1 MANPTSNF
9 GWQMPTPVDLVT
21 DLPADFEVFGQAV
34 DSSLADLKGGTTGQI
49 LAKNSNTDM
58 DFVWSSPNPGDITAV
73 TAGTGITGGG
83 TSGDVTVSFDQAN
96 FGGGQFAAGKNK
108 MINGDFGIWQR
119 GTSFSNPANGA
130 YTADRY
136 IILYNGTGSTR
147 TYSQQTFTP
156 GAAPVAGYEDQYFW
170 RLNQSVAGSGG
181 TFNVMAQYIEDVR
194 TFAGQ
199 PVTFSFWAKA
209 DEART
214 LNANIIQNFGSGG
227 SAEVVTAVTLTSSGV
242 LTTSWQRYTGTI
254 TVPSVTG
261 KTIGTSSFLKVEV
274 GFPLNTAMTIDLWG
288 MQLEYGSV
296 ATPFQTATGTIQG
309 ELAACQ
315 RYFQA
320 LSAFGCAGYASGAA
334 ESVMNTLP
342 FVTAMRAQ
350 ATITITSNG
359 TTSRLTSAQIQN
371 SSTTSAVLQIVAS
384 GAGFAGIYGG
394 TTATASAEL

>member
-1 MANPTSNF
+1 MALSPNYGWSEPDNSSLVKNGAADIRTLGDAIDTSLWNV
-9 GWQMPTPVDLVT
+9 G
-21 DLPADFEVFGQAV
+21 FGQ
-34 DSSLADLKGGTTGQI
+34 
-49 LAKNSNTDM
+49 
-58 DFVWSSPNPGDITAV
+58 
-73 TAGTGITGGG
+73 
-83 TSGDVTVSFDQAN
+83 
-96 FGGGQFAAGKNK
+96 AGKNK

-147 TYSQQTFTP
+147 TYSQQAFTA
-156 GAAPVAGYEDQYFW
+156 GTAPVAGYEGQYFW

-209 DEART
+209 DAART

-227 SAEVVTAVTLTSSGV
+227 SGEVVTAVTLTSSGV

-288 MQLEYGSV
+288 MQLEYGSK
-296 ATPFQTATGTIQG
+296 ATPFKTATGTIQG

-315 RYFQA
+315 RYYWQSEATAQYFWSGQTNNTTNYYI
-320 LSAFGCAGYASGAA
+320 GCK
-334 ESVMNTLP
+334 LP
-342 FVTAMRAQ
+342 TTMRVAP
-350 ATITITSNG
+350 TIT
-359 TTSRLTSAQIQN
+359 LTSQDF
-371 SSTTSAVLQIVAS
+371 SGFPST
-384 GAGFAGIYGG
+384 AGSVIRITTNNFIENRAA
-394 TTATASAEL
+394 TATQNGGYFGSSVVASAEL